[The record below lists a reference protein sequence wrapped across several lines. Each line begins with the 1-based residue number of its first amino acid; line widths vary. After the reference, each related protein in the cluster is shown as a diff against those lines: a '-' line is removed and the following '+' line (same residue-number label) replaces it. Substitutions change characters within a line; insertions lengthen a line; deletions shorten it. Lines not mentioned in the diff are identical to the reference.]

1 MKYTQFFAK
10 LDYKIISL
18 LIVATAFIIGAVMYK
33 IFIPYLR
40 KVKLGQKILEIGPSW
55 HKAKEGTPNLGG
67 VIFITAMIVAFF
79 AGLAFYGPKTEDVW
93 TYGEFS
99 VAKPLWALLIFAFS
113 QALIGFI
120 DDYVKLFKKRN
131 KGLSATQKFIF
142 QFGTAGIYLFVNA
155 YFFGADT
162 AIGTP
167 WGEWEL
173 GIFYY
178 VVMLLAIV
186 YIINCANLTDG
197 IDGLAGS
204 IALIIN
210 VMLLFFS
217 LNAIKVDGA
226 MSQYNGLFIAA
237 SALCGALLA
246 FLVFNFHPA
255 KIFMGDTGSLFLG
268 GFIVGAVMFTD
279 MEFVLLPVSCIW
291 IIEGL
296 SVVLQVASFKLT
308 GKRIFKMSPIHHH
321 FEKCGWSEV
330 KIVAV
335 FSAVTVV
342 FSAISYY
349 VLYNNLI

>member
-1 MKYTQFFAK
+1 MNLITISAVAFAIAFVIG
-10 LDYKIISL
+10 IIL
-18 LIVATAFIIGAVMYK
+18 YK
-33 IFIPYLR
+33 IFIPLLR

-55 HKAKEGTPNLGG
+55 HKSKEGTPNLGG
-67 VIFITAMIVAFF
+67 LIFIVSSLVAFAVAIAF
-79 AGLAFYGPKTEDVW
+79 LTIAELEADFTSFIYSVIGIFGLA
-93 TYGEFS
+93 
-99 VAKPLWALLIFAFS
+99 LL
-113 QALIGFI
+113 QGLIGFV

-131 KGLSATQKFIF
+131 KGLSATQKLVL
-142 QFGTAGIYLFVNA
+142 QFVSVAGYLFYNA
-155 YFFGADT
+155 RLCGADT
-162 AIGTP
+162 AIDLP
-167 WGEWEL
+167 WGGVLEL

-178 VVMLLAIV
+178 VVMLLVIT

-204 IALIIN
+204 VALIIG
-210 VMLLFFS
+210 VTFLLFGI
-217 LNAIKVDGA
+217 NYEDTAITLTCA
-226 MSQYNGLFIAA
+226 PL
-237 SALCGALLA
+237 LGALLA

-268 GFIVGAVMFTD
+268 GFAVGLVMTTGS
-279 MEFVLLPVSCIW
+279 EFVLIPVSVIW

-321 FEKCGWSEV
+321 FEKCDWSEV

-342 FSAISYY
+342 SCVLAYY
-349 VLYNNLI
+349 LLII

>member
-1 MKYTQFFAK
+1 MNIYSICGISAAIAF
-10 LDYKIISL
+10 LLGIIL
-18 LIVATAFIIGAVMYK
+18 YK
-33 IFIPYLR
+33 IFIPLLR

-55 HKAKEGTPNLGG
+55 HKSKEGTPNLGG
-67 VIFITAMIVAFF
+67 LFFIIACVVGFF
-79 AGLAFYGPKTEDVW
+79 VGVFLIKPTFDNVDDYSRFLRSSFTLFGLA
-93 TYGEFS
+93 
-99 VAKPLWALLIFAFS
+99 LS
-113 QALIGFI
+113 QGLIGFV

-131 KGLSATQKFIF
+131 KGLSAVQKLIL
-142 QFGTAGIYLFVNA
+142 QFLTAAIYLFVN
-155 YFFGADT
+155 YKFNGFDT
-162 AIGTP
+162 VIALP
-167 WGEWEL
+167 WGATVDL

-178 VVMLLAIV
+178 FIMLLAIA

-204 IALIIN
+204 IAFIIS
-210 VMLLFFS
+210 VMFLLYGFEYSSTIALTCAS
-217 LNAIKVDGA
+217 LA
-226 MSQYNGLFIAA
+226 
-237 SALCGALLA
+237 GALFA

-268 GFIVGAVMFTD
+268 GFIVGAVMLTNN
-279 MEFVLLPVSCIW
+279 EFVLIPISCIW

-330 KIVAV
+330 KIVAA

-342 FSAISYY
+342 CCALAYY
-349 VLYNNLI
+349 LLII